1 MNMDPREELAA
12 LRRMAELETKQSG
25 GTYTPSTPDMASTGG
40 IPTGRRNWSDVPGQA
55 LQNVGPSLSKFY
67 GGIVQAVTS
76 PVQTAKGILDL
87 GAGALQNA
95 LPKSIVDF
103 VTHFDA
109 NPEAAQH
116 AVQVANAVGGEYKNR
131 YGSLES
137 LKNTLATDPVG
148 AAADLSTI
156 LSGGATATAKIAP
169 AASKAMTTAAK
180 MTNPLAPIGGVVNV
194 LKYPA
199 GVVANVVEAATNPK
213 NALYMRAA
221 EGRAPEIINAL
232 RGAQEIV
239 PGSAPTAAQAAADTG
254 IVGFQKMGKSAEK
267 VLETE
272 YKGREAQQAAAQL
285 QAVRDVGKTPAD
297 IAAAEATRT
306 SVTSPIYKKADATLA
321 KTDAEFTKLLDRPSM
336 DQVLSRASRLAAEKD
351 IPFQVG
357 KTAPETR
364 TPSMLVDEAGRPLA
378 ETVTPATF
386 SKLPGTSVHFIK
398 QAFDDLIKNPTEF
411 GIGANEARAIA
422 NTRREFLN
430 WAEQTEKN
438 PAYREARETFSKLS
452 EPINQ
457 MQVGQFLERKLAPAL
472 GEETAAL
479 RAKGYSEALES
490 APTTIKK
497 ATGENR
503 FDTLEQM
510 FKSDPE
516 ALKALHAVRDDL
528 ARQARSER
536 LMSGGVKRE
545 LDVSKSTRALAGDS
559 VVPNMINRVTT
570 VANDVWRRM
579 RGRIDQS
586 TAVEIATEMLFP
598 GKAADALE
606 AAVRQQATRQAVKKA
621 VSAPFEATYATPAMV
636 NMMAPIQQNQ
646 NALAR

>member
-1 MNMDPREELAA
+1 MDPREELAA
-12 LRRMAELETKQSG
+12 LRRMAELEAKQAG
-25 GTYTPSTPDMASTGG
+25 GTYTPPVPQSTSESTGG

-55 LQNVGPSLSKFY
+55 LQNVGPSLAKFY

-76 PVQTAKGILDL
+76 PVQTAKAIPQLIG
-87 GAGALQNA
+87 GAAYSM
-95 LPKSIVDF
+95 LPQSTQDWLISVAHDPEKVKQSI
-103 VTHFDA
+103 A
-109 NPEAAQH
+109 MAK
-116 AVQVANAVGGEYKNR
+116 AVGGEYAHR
-131 YGSLES
+131 YGSIEGF
-137 LKNTLATDPVG
+137 KEALATDPVG
-148 AAADLSTI
+148 VAADFSTL

-169 AASKAMTTAAK
+169 IASKAMTTAAK
-180 MTNPLAPIGGVVNV
+180 VTNPLAPIGGVVNV
-194 LKYPA
+194 LKYPL
-199 GVVANVVEAATNPK
+199 GTVANVVEAATNPK

-232 RGAQEIV
+232 RNAQEIV

-285 QAVRDVGKTPAD
+285 QAVRGVGKTPAD
-297 IAAAEATRT
+297 IAAAEAKRT
-306 SVTSPIYKKADATLA
+306 SITSPIYEKADKTLA

-351 IPFQVG
+351 IPFQIG

-438 PAYREARETFSKLS
+438 PAYREARETFAKLS

-490 APTTIKK
+490 APSTIKK
-497 ATGENR
+497 ATGESR

-510 FKSDPE
+510 FKNDPE

-545 LDVSKSTRALAGDS
+545 FDVSKSTRALAGES

-570 VANDVWRRM
+570 VANDVWRRL

-621 VSAPFEATYATPAMV
+621 ASAPFEAIYATPAMV
-636 NMMAPIQQNQ
+636 NMMAPAQQNR